1 MAIQE
6 RINDYWSK
14 RADEFG
20 DARYTDMLSEKREN
34 WARLIGA
41 HLSDKRPL
49 RALDV
54 GTGAGFFSF
63 ILRDLGCEVT
73 GIDYSGEMLKN
84 AHKNCERLGYTDIR
98 FLQMDAQNLEFED
111 GSFDFIF
118 TRNVTWT
125 LPDPAT
131 AYAEMLRV
139 LSPGGR
145 LMNADANYAAGF
157 KVMDEKGWTEKAAE
171 QANTQYAFPARSLE
185 MLRER
190 NEIAKSLYIAE
201 EQRPIW
207 DLRVLINHGVERF
220 WLDLDVNANI
230 FGRHATNESPKLS
243 PEFVLVGQKKQED
256 R

>member
-20 DARYTDMLSEKREN
+20 DARYTDMQSEKREN
-34 WARLIGA
+34 WTRLIEA
-41 HLSDKRPL
+41 HLPDKRPL

-201 EQRPIW
+201 EERPIW
-207 DLRVLINHGVERF
+207 DLRVLISHGVERF

>member
-20 DARYTDMLSEKREN
+20 DARYTDMQSEKREN
-34 WARLIGA
+34 WTRLIEA
-41 HLSDKRPL
+41 HLPDKRPL

-157 KVMDEKGWTEKAAE
+157 KVMDEKGWTEKAA
-171 QANTQYAFPARSLE
+171 
-185 MLRER
+185 
-190 NEIAKSLYIAE
+190 
-201 EQRPIW
+201 W